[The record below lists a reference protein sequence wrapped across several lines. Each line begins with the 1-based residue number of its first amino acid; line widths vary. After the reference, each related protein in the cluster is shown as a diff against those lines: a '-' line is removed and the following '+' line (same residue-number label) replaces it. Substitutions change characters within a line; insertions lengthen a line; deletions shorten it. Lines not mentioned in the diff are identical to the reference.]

1 METILIQSNSN
12 EGEEYYILMPSDW
25 EPIPEEPDFQLWED
39 VFYYYFQFDLSKV
52 VVEYKIARKPYI
64 CHISYKDT
72 RVIVPIPDGKT
83 INNVRKGRRRIGYLA
98 TLIYLREGNCKGVA
112 DLLLCEKKKW
122 LD

>member
-25 EPIPEEPDFQLWED
+25 EPIPEEPDFQFWEN
-39 VFYYYFQFDLSKV
+39 VFYHYFQFDLSKA

-83 INNVRKGRRRIGYLA
+83 INNVRKVGYLV
-98 TLIYLREGNCKGVA
+98 TLIYLGEGNCKKVA
-112 DLLLCEKKKW
+112 DLLLSEKKK
-122 LD
+122 